1 MSAESP
7 INLDEIYN
15 IVTTIRCSDEIQAID
30 NQIRDIDNSGHTQF
44 DIGALPMIHAIRRV
58 SDEISLAFGHLS
70 DSCERCIF
78 RILDSAINE

>member
-7 INLDEIYN
+7 INLDDVVN
-15 IVTTIRCSDEIQAID
+15 IMTTIRCSDEIQAID
-30 NQIRDIDNSGHTQF
+30 NLVRDIDNTQMQF

-78 RILDSAINE
+78 RILESAINE